1 MKKSL
6 WTRLLSLLL
15 AVVLCVELLP
25 AVGSAVSPSEDLEHT
40 VEGTVEEPAE
50 VAFEEASLRSE
61 RVKHFRMGDGS
72 YVAVQYDVPVHH
84 QDADGRWQ
92 DIDNTLEPV
101 GQTYAVEDGSVAFA
115 ASLNG
120 DAVFTAGADE
130 HRVQLFL
137 DGDSDAL
144 PSHDATLAAP
154 EPTEAVA
161 LPEVTEETT
170 EEPAE
175 ETETAAAAEETHA
188 EMMVETGAA
197 AELEPAGPA
206 RSYHAAE
213 AVVQESFS
221 LRSDDPFVP
230 EKLSSSLLYP
240 DVYDGVDLA
249 YTLYGET
256 IKETILVNK
265 AQASYLFSF
274 VLQTG
279 DLTAEMQEDGSV
291 LLLDEAGSPVYA
303 IPAPYMLDAGGTYS
317 DAVRYTLEELDRG
330 SYRLL
335 VDADAAWI
343 EEEAQFPVAID
354 PTIVKISQSGSLS
367 WAYVF
372 SGRPDTSFPES
383 TVRVGYTQHNGS
395 GEYQAIAAVDELPE
409 LPSGSMVTA
418 AAIHALQSGFSN
430 VSSDDFQYLYAH
442 QMTIDKTGSQKYS
455 DWIKTLTWN
464 KIYANGTN
472 HYKTATE
479 DFIRLTST
487 NGYRSL
493 DITRAARSW
502 YSGGKC
508 HAILLRS
515 DCSASKRIVSSFQTG
530 ASYLTVTYRNDFGLE
545 SYYTYQTQSAGRA
558 GTGYISDHMQRLTF
572 VVPLLSSDSSVMPFG
587 LSLVYNSGL
596 SRESFG
602 VQQKKNP
609 NEPPDYTRDYRNMLL
624 GSGWKLSA
632 QQCVQSVRIGSD
644 DAQTLYWVYTDADGT
659 QHYFSKEGGG
669 GAETDGVFRDEDGL
683 GLKMTCQSNPD
694 SDTGHTNFT
703 ITDDN
708 GNETFF
714 RDGILTYTKDAY
726 GNGIYYCYNDINFD
740 TPDGKSWRPTNEVFN
755 RLTRIYRQNKGASV
769 EYLATLIYDADGRLL
784 RVGDEAGK
792 ETKFH
797 YDNTAGVR
805 QLDYLLCPDGTKL
818 NYTYDTTGLNGAH
831 DGEANYGIWYT
842 YHTDGTID
850 QFYEFTLD
858 GGTHV
863 PGDTVKCWN
872 GKNRSS
878 YRAFGA
884 DRQAGTEDDIRLEV
898 VFDNWGRTV
907 STYTTNTDITR
918 ILGSSAAS
926 YTDTAERSKQNN
938 RLTSVGSTGMTAE
951 NLLRD
956 GGLESE
962 DGWTNASTG
971 SGSAAA
977 RTTIT
982 NDENRRHGTGGLNL
996 YLPDGAGSGD
1006 AAAISRPVT
1015 LTAGETYTLSGY
1027 FSASS
1032 HLRWSSGAR
1041 LEAVVQGGG
1050 AEQTVLLTDARPSSA
1065 IENGWQRVTAT
1076 FTAPAASC
1084 RIAFRMSGCTGTA
1097 YLDDLQLEQAEAA
1110 STYNLLQNGSFEFG
1124 DAGWNLQGGS
1134 AAAAETKF
1142 GAKAMTMQGSYNGIL
1157 HVSQPVALNC
1167 SSDTTF
1173 LLSGWAQADYA
1184 APNAALEFGSGTRY
1198 FGLIAE
1204 IFYVGVD
1211 DPERQSVP
1219 FSWATADWQCAVG
1232 TIVPKESGKTIR
1244 RIIVY
1249 CAFDH
1254 NSGTAR
1260 FDNLSLRQE
1269 PVQTYSYNADGNVT
1283 AATQTGTGTEKAGY
1297 TGTDLTSYTAANGA
1311 KYTYTYN
1318 AAHDVTSASVAGIK
1332 STTTYNEAG
1341 NVTGSKLTST
1351 EKNEQKYLESS
1362 AVATPDRNHTQSV
1375 TDVNGN
1381 TTSYGYNSLAEQL
1394 ILTTDA
1400 LGRTT
1405 EYTYDA
1411 NSRRTA
1417 MVYRHGVAAID
1428 YGYENGRL
1436 ATLDRKTYR
1445 SGAAQHQ
1452 IYSFGYNQ
1460 WGQATSTSVG
1470 NLVLSTNDYAP
1481 RGGNLTQTTYANGV
1495 AVTYS
1500 YDLLDR
1506 LVEKSYHETG
1516 KPDFTI
1522 RYTYNAESQLARLR
1536 YEEDGETVGSYA
1548 FEYDSLGRLIRS
1560 TAMDEN
1566 GSVTQRTE
1574 HLYDAFNRLSGQ
1586 SWTLGAQT
1594 YSERYAYSDGEKGD
1608 GSLTSMTAA
1617 TGDSLSFGYDT
1628 LKRLNRVTVK
1638 NGSYVILNTAYA
1650 YRDVSWNRGSA
1661 QVEFRNVR
1669 LGSDSGMLLEGKKYV
1684 YDDVGNLKEIRE
1696 STGDFNKLVEYAYDS
1711 QNQLTSEAYYKSG
1724 ETKAYLTYYYTYD
1737 TAGNLLTVSQ
1747 KEGDTTTLLQTYT
1760 YGDAQWHDLL
1770 TAVNGQAITYD
1781 ASGNP
1786 LSYGGWS
1793 FGWQNGRQLK
1803 TASKTSD
1810 GKTETLEY
1818 AYDADGIRTSKTYT
1832 VETFTQIPD
1841 YTVTFKADGTTVKTM
1856 TVEDGYT
1863 LKDSDY
1869 PAVPT
1874 KTGYTGA
1881 WVKYTSAIHSNVTV
1895 QAKYTAVSTDHT
1907 VTFKANGKTVKT
1919 MVVPDGYVLQDS
1931 DYPPIP
1937 PRVGYKGSW
1946 SKVTTAIRRDTVIY
1960 ASYMPNGGGIV
1971 IPTQPTSPGEIMSGG
1986 EGEPVEA
1993 DVPAEDETVAPQ
2005 EMHVTGTQTVTHEYL
2020 TLNGKVA
2027 RETIRTNNTLTAVLD
2042 FIYDESGKPFALKYS
2057 TNGTSFQTY
2066 YYVLNLQGDVVKLI
2080 HYIPGFEYESV
2091 ATYEYDAWGNI
2102 LSSSGRLAEINPLRY
2117 RGYYYD
2123 SETGFYYLQS
2133 RYYDPA
2139 NRRFINAD
2147 TYSSTDPGDAIG
2159 CNMFAYCGNNPVMRN
2174 DYSGDAWW
2182 HWVVA
2187 TVAVVGLAVA
2197 SVVTCGGAAA
2207 AAMTATALISG
2218 TCTTVPA
2225 AATIITGAALGA
2237 GVAYAG
2243 SVVSA
2248 ASSVK
2253 STEEFAEYG
2262 KSALISTVAGAV
2274 VGAVAGAIN
2283 AATSCFVAG
2292 TPVLTEDGDKPIED
2306 VTVGDYVWAW
2316 DEATGTTELKQVV
2329 ETYVNETS
2337 ELTHIFV
2344 NGEEIVA
2351 TPTHPFYCPVKGWT
2365 DAAHLRAGD
2374 ILVLVN
2380 GEYVVVEK
2388 IQHEL
2393 LENPVKVYN
2402 FQVQD
2407 YHTYY
2412 VAESGVLVHNRC
2424 LPENSVAMSTD
2435 DALDTASD
2443 YLGPNYTE
2451 VENGRYVSFD
2461 GDLQVRIGNADI
2473 LGQHAGGPH
2482 INLDWIGAGKYRT
2495 FHIFLLD

>member
-50 VAFEEASLRSE
+50 VAFEEASLRGE

-84 QDADGRWQ
+84 QDADGQWQ

-161 LPEVTEETT
+161 LPEVTEETA

-175 ETETAAAAEETHA
+175 ETETAASEEEPAA

-213 AVVQESFS
+213 AVVQEPFS

-256 IKETILVNK
+256 IKETILLNK

-303 IPAPYMLDAGGTYS
+303 IPAPYMLDAEGTYS

-395 GEYQAIAAVDELPE
+395 GEYQAIAAVDELPA

-442 QMTIDKTGSQKYS
+442 QLTIDKTGNQKYS

-479 DFIRLTST
+479 DFIRLTSA

-602 VQQKKNP
+602 VQQKENA

-683 GLKMTCQSNPD
+683 GLKMTCQANPD

-726 GNGIYYCYNDINFD
+726 GNGIYYCYNGINFD

-755 RLTRIYRQNKGASV
+755 RLTRICRQNKDASV
-769 EYLATLIYDADGRLL
+769 EYLAKLIYDADGRLL

-898 VFDNWGRTV
+898 VFDNWGRTI

-996 YLPDGAGSGD
+996 YLPDSAGSGD

-1110 STYNLLQNGSFEFG
+1110 STYNLLQNASFEFG

-1232 TIVPKESGKTIR
+1232 TIVPKQSGKTIR

-1362 AVATPDRNHTQSV
+1362 AVATPDRNHMQSV
-1375 TDVNGN
+1375 TDVNGK

-1400 LGRTT
+1400 LGRETN
-1405 EYTYDA
+1405 YTYDA
-1411 NSRRTA
+1411 NSRRTT

-1436 ATLDRKTYR
+1436 ATLDRKTFR
-1445 SGAAQHQ
+1445 SGATQHQ

-1470 NLVLSTNDYAP
+1470 DRVLSTNDYAP

-1617 TGDSLSFGYDT
+1617 TGDSLEFGYDA
-1628 LKRLNRVTVK
+1628 LKRLNRVTAK
-1638 NGSYVILNTAYA
+1638 SGSSIIMNTAYA

-1711 QNQLTSEAYYKSG
+1711 QNQLVKESYYNPGNEKPYDVYDYS
-1724 ETKAYLTYYYTYD
+1724 YD
-1737 TAGNLLTVSQ
+1737 TAGNLLRVTKNGTVI
-1747 KEGDTTTLLQTYT
+1747 QTYT

-1770 TAVNGQAITYD
+1770 TAVNGQAIPYD

-1832 VETFTQIPD
+1832 VETFTQLPD
-1841 YTVTFKADGTTVKTM
+1841 YTVTFTADGTTVKTM

-1874 KTGYTGA
+1874 KTGYTGE
-1881 WVKYTSAIHSNVTV
+1881 WVKYTSAVHSNVTV
-1895 QAKYTAVSTDHT
+1895 SATYTKDVVTYT
-1907 VTFKANGKTVKT
+1907 VTFVADGVTVKT
-1919 MVVPDGYVLQDS
+1919 MTVEDGYTLKDFDYPTVPSKTGYNGMWKKYTSAIHKNVTVYAIYRALTTAKHTVKFVARLEVVKTMTVSDGYTLQSS
-1931 DYPPIP
+1931 DYPTVP
-1937 PRVGYKGSW
+1937 PREGYRGTWERYSSPVYEDITINAVYHKLGD
-1946 SKVTTAIRRDTVIY
+1946 I
-1960 ASYMPNGGGIV
+1960 
-1971 IPTQPTSPGEIMSGG
+1971 IPTQPTDPDEIMSGG

-2005 EMHVTGTQTVTHEYL
+2005 GMHVTGTQTVTHEYL

-2042 FIYDESGKPFALKYS
+2042 FVYDDAGRPFALRYS

-2091 ATYEYDAWGNI
+2091 ATYEYDAWGNV
-2102 LSSSGRLAEINPLRY
+2102 SSSGRLAEINPLRY

-2123 SETGFYYLQS
+2123 NETGFYYLQS

-2147 TYSSTDPGDAIG
+2147 LLASTGQG
-2159 CNMFAYCGNNPVMRN
+2159 FTGTNMFAYCVNNPVVLG
-2174 DYSGDAWW
+2174 DYEGTDAILIIDED
-2182 HWVVA
+2182 
-2187 TVAVVGLAVA
+2187 AVHGNGHVCFMVQNNE
-2197 SVVTCGGAAA
+2197 GAWNYY
-2207 AAMTATALISG
+2207 SFG
-2218 TCTTVPA
+2218 PGRPA
-2225 AATIITGAALGA
+2225 WFTGAACLFGGYVKGVIYQSELGIA
-2237 GVAYAG
+2237 DGFDLTTLSGCADFMKTDANAKGFANSASKKMDDVIYLTGDFSKSFEAAESLYTRQEKTLLGKIFPIQYNLLDYNCMHFALDMLSKSSNAFTREQNKTLERLKRW
-2243 SVVSA
+2243 SVVPNNNI
-2248 ASSVK
+2248 K
-2253 STEEFAEYG
+2253 DM
-2262 KSALISTVAGAV
+2262 AGL
-2274 VGAVAGAIN
+2274 G
-2283 AATSCFVAG
+2283 
-2292 TPVLTEDGDKPIED
+2292 
-2306 VTVGDYVWAW
+2306 
-2316 DEATGTTELKQVV
+2316 
-2329 ETYVNETS
+2329 
-2337 ELTHIFV
+2337 
-2344 NGEEIVA
+2344 
-2351 TPTHPFYCPVKGWT
+2351 
-2365 DAAHLRAGD
+2365 
-2374 ILVLVN
+2374 
-2380 GEYVVVEK
+2380 
-2388 IQHEL
+2388 
-2393 LENPVKVYN
+2393 VYLN
-2402 FQVQD
+2402 
-2407 YHTYY
+2407 
-2412 VAESGVLVHNRC
+2412 
-2424 LPENSVAMSTD
+2424 
-2435 DALDTASD
+2435 
-2443 YLGPNYTE
+2443 
-2451 VENGRYVSFD
+2451 
-2461 GDLQVRIGNADI
+2461 
-2473 LGQHAGGPH
+2473 
-2482 INLDWIGAGKYRT
+2482 
-2495 FHIFLLD
+2495 